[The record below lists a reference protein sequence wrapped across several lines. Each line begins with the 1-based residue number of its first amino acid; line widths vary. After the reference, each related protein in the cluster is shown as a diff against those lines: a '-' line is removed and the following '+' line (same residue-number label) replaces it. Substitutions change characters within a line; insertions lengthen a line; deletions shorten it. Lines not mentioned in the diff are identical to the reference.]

1 MFINPEIIP
10 KEKLS
15 GFKFAEEDVLP
26 DPSKQSLRHVWL
38 KKAERLGNGYKGK
51 VKMVFKSQLG
61 KIYSV
66 ETTIWAIMD
75 DYVALKGGL
84 SIPIKAVLDIEF

>member
-1 MFINPEIIP
+1 MVINAEIIP
-10 KEKLS
+10 KEQLS
-15 GFKFAEEDVLP
+15 GFRFAEEDVLS
-26 DPSKQSLRHVWL
+26 DASKRSIRHAWL

-51 VKMVFKSQLG
+51 VKMIFKSKLG

-75 DYVALKGGL
+75 DYVALKGGI
-84 SIPIKAVLDIEF
+84 SVPIKAVLDIEF

>member
-1 MFINPEIIP
+1 MFTNAEIIP
-10 KEKLS
+10 KEQLS
-15 GFKFAEEDVLP
+15 DFKFADEDVLP
-26 DPSKQSLRHVWL
+26 DASKRRIRDAWL

-51 VKMVFKSQLG
+51 VKMIFKSKLG

-66 ETTIWAIMD
+66 ETTIWATMD
-75 DYVALKGGL
+75 DYVALKGGI